1 MNWFS
6 PWGTKRERRHKT
18 LVQMIYI
25 YTMGD
30 FKLAKGGIKNTIF
43 FVFLKFLIVFVT
55 WDYIT
60 LF

>member
-6 PWGTKRERRHKT
+6 PWGTKGERRHKT

-30 FKLAKGGIKNTIF
+30 FKLANGGIINAN
-43 FVFLKFLIVFVT
+43 FLCLWSF
-55 WDYIT
+55 
-60 LF
+60 

>member
-6 PWGTKRERRHKT
+6 PWGTKGERRHKT

-43 FVFLKFLIVFVT
+43 FVFEVFN
-55 WDYIT
+55 I
-60 LF
+60 LL